1 MAILV
6 AQESGSKLQ
15 DIGTKMH
22 YFQASFVSNESV
34 VISTARK
41 KILHLSYTG
50 TRIPRWDVLHENVI
64 K

>member
-22 YFQASFVSNESV
+22 YFQASFVSNESLLSFLPHV
-34 VISTARK
+34 RK
-41 KILHLSYTG
+41 YYIYHTPVQEYLVGIFYMKM
-50 TRIPRWDVLHENVI
+50 
-64 K
+64 